1 MGDLWV
7 CNTSPLILL
16 HKIGQTGLLTDL
28 CEKLVIPK
36 GVVDELLYL
45 KENKLSWDIFFS
57 SKKVEVLKEAITRE
71 PSISGWDLGRGE
83 SEVLSWAVTHPE
95 YEVILDDLE
104 ARRCARSFNILLR
117 GTVGI
122 ILLAKKRN
130 HISKATPLIESL
142 INAGLRCDP
151 KWIKEALELVGEKLE
166 KK

>member
-1 MGDLWV
+1 MSNLWV

-16 HKIGQTGLLTDL
+16 HRIGQIVLLTDL

-36 GVVDELLYL
+36 GVIDEVLYH
-45 KENKLSWDIFFS
+45 KEDITTWDRLFS
-57 SKKVEVLKEAITRE
+57 SKKVEVLKDAIA
-71 PSISGWDLGRGE
+71 GWDLGRGE
-83 SEVLSWAVTHPE
+83 SEVLSWAVNHPE
-95 YEVILDDLE
+95 YEAILDDLD
-104 ARRCARSFNILLR
+104 ARRCARSFNIPLR

-142 INAGLRCDP
+142 INAGLRCDL

-166 KK
+166 

>member
-1 MGDLWV
+1 MGNLWV

-16 HKIGQTGLLTDL
+16 HRIGQIGLLTDL

-36 GVVDELLYL
+36 GVIDEVLYH
-45 KENKLSWDIFFS
+45 KEDITTWNRLFS
-57 SKKVEVLKEAITRE
+57 SKKVEVLKDAITIKEAIA
-71 PSISGWDLGRGE
+71 GWDLGRGE
-83 SEVLSWAVTHPE
+83 SEVLSWAVNHPE
-95 YEVILDDLE
+95 YEAILDDLD
-104 ARRCARSFNILLR
+104 ARRCARSFNVLLR

-142 INAGLRCDP
+142 INAGLRCDL

-166 KK
+166 